1 MLQFTSEL
9 IVGADCISILD
20 ILLKVILRLSDL
32 SQSMT
37 DLVDNVATDDNTKN
51 LNEQDD
57 DYFNVIDWKD
67 VSIANCKHGS
77 STEVDAV
84 DVSGHPVFWLLSYA
98 FHPVE
103 RRVQEGHRVQDYCLN
118 NA

>member
-1 MLQFTSEL
+1 MLQLTSEL
-9 IVGADCISILD
+9 IIGADSISILD

-32 SQSMT
+32 GQGVA
-37 DLVDNVATDDNTKN
+37 DLVDNVATNNNAQD

-57 DYFNVIDWKD
+57 DYFNVIDGKD
-67 VSIANCKHGS
+67 VSIADCKHGS
-77 STEVDAV
+77 STEVYAV
-84 DVSGHPVFWLLSYA
+84 YVSGHSVFWLLSYA

-103 RRVQEGHRVQDYCLN
+103 GRVQEGHRVQDNGLN